1 MVLKCLNHIY
11 RLSTDLMF
19 FTWSPLVW
27 MKINWWKMRKDSA
40 KRVEETFWIVA
51 PPSGH
56 FWHITESWSQWRK
69 SHTSTHHRSSQ
80 GGWYFLYVDKRD
92 KMISSKLS
100 GIAPDKE
107 VTVTYHEK
115 GSLGFPLYFFHTG
128 TSDQVSSRHF
138 HISPSSSSLSSLT

>member
-40 KRVEETFWIVA
+40 KR
-51 PPSGH
+51 G
-56 FWHITESWSQWRK
+56 WRDLLD
-69 SHTSTHHRSSQ
+69 RSSPKWAFLTYNWILKPVKKITHEHTPQ
-80 GGWYFLYVDKRD
+80 ELSGGWYFLYVDKRD